1 MNVYEISVR
10 FMRRAQVKEYE
21 PMEAEATL
29 KASLSEGEDHNAVAI
44 NLMRDARN
52 TVIEAGLKSGAAKAE
67 TTATTAA
74 ASDKPQG
81 RPKKEELVPAAKAAD
96 KPAAAPKAADKPAA
110 TKPAAAKP
118 AAAPAPADEPETNE
132 FGEPIGGE
140 DAADEPEMTG
150 KELQTWITDLI
161 TNKKIAV
168 TQAKEILAKY
178 GAAGSLQV
186 KDGDRRKVVADIKAL
201 IDG

>member
-96 KPAAAPKAADKPAA
+96 KPAAAPKAADKP
-110 TKPAAAKP
+110 
-118 AAAPAPADEPETNE
+118 ETNE

>member
-21 PMEAEATL
+21 PMEAEVTL
-29 KASLSEGEDHNAVAI
+29 KANLAEGEDHNAAAV

-52 TVIEAGLKSGAAKAE
+52 AAIEAGLKSGAAKAE
-67 TTATTAA
+67 TTATAA
-74 ASDKPQG
+74 AEPKQG
-81 RPKKEELVPAAKAAD
+81 RPKKEELTPAAPKAD
-96 KPAAAPKAADKPAA
+96 KPAAPKAD
-110 TKPAAAKP
+110 KP
-118 AAAPAPADEPETNE
+118 AAAPAPAAEPAETNE

-140 DAADEPEMTG
+140 DAADEPEKTG
-150 KELQTWITDLI
+150 KELQTWITELI

-201 IDG
+201 IDV

>member
-29 KASLSEGEDHNAVAI
+29 KANLSEGEDHNAVAL

-67 TTATTAA
+67 TTATTTA

-96 KPAAAPKAADKPAA
+96 KPAAAPKAA
-110 TKPAAAKP
+110 
-118 AAAPAPADEPETNE
+118 AAAPAPAPAEAPETNE
-132 FGEPIGGE
+132 FGEPIGG
-140 DAADEPEMTG
+140 DTAADEPELTG

-201 IDG
+201 MDV